1 MIESYR
7 SGYLKCMVDLV
18 NACGHTNIMSLRSGK
33 QMRRFIE
40 SLLGA
45 FVSNPDF
52 LDEWIDY
59 GGNPKYMNHTVAL
72 SPEGEVIV
80 K

>member
-18 NACGHTNIMSLRSGK
+18 NVCGQTNVMSLKSGK
-33 QMRRFIE
+33 KMRRFIE
-40 SLLGA
+40 SLLSA

-59 GGNPKYMNHTVAL
+59 GGNPQHMGYTVAL
-72 SPEGEVIV
+72 SPEGEVKI